1 MMARRRLQAFIIPLA
16 VRPSAAFGVDIQ
28 RSSPRFRRAAAR
40 SAASDAS
47 LPTLTNYK
55 SDPRVWLEDVEGEEA
70 LAWVKER
77 NAHALATI
85 GNPESEPIY
94 KRVLDILDS
103 NAKIPYVG
111 RVLNE
116 LYYNF
121 WQDEVHVR
129 GIWRRCTLDEYRK
142 AVPAWV
148 TVLDL
153 DALGTAEGVSWVWG
167 GSTLLDEGSGTLK
180 DRVIIALSR
189 GGADATVAR
198 EFDLGTMQF
207 ISPSEGGFALPECK
221 SQLCY
226 KDRDTLLVGGA
237 FGVEEETDSGYARTV
252 REWTRH
258 TPLSDAKLVYEGK
271 RTDVAASGSAYLDRG
286 EKYELRMRAITFYT
300 STHELKIGDDG
311 PFQHVAIPED
321 ANVGTFADQLVITLR
336 SGWLGHAAGAMLAA
350 PARAFMAAVDDNA
363 RRALLT
369 SLFAP
374 TESCSLEGSAETK
387 TYLILSCLDNVVS
400 EQRFWKYDGTRF
412 TLERTF
418 KGVMGVSPSVS
429 AVDAQG
435 SDAIWVTSAGY
446 TQPTTLALADAAAPE
461 AQEKLKALP
470 AFFNAEGLRTEQ
482 HYATSADG
490 TKIPYFLVSRADAPR
505 DGSTPC
511 LLYGYGGF
519 EVSLTPSY
527 SGGVGAAWLEKG
539 YAYVQVSCLNRTS
552 LFACLI

>member
-1 MMARRRLQAFIIPLA
+1 
-16 VRPSAAFGVDIQ
+16 
-28 RSSPRFRRAAAR
+28 
-40 SAASDAS
+40 
-47 LPTLTNYK
+47 
-55 SDPRVWLEDVEGEEA
+55 
-70 LAWVKER
+70 
-77 NAHALATI
+77 
-85 GNPESEPIY
+85 
-94 KRVLDILDS
+94 
-103 NAKIPYVG
+103 
-111 RVLNE
+111 
-116 LYYNF
+116 
-121 WQDEVHVR
+121 
-129 GIWRRCTLDEYRK
+129 
-142 AVPAWV
+142 
-148 TVLDL
+148 
-153 DALGTAEGVSWVWG
+153 
-167 GSTLLDEGSGTLK
+167 
-180 DRVIIALSR
+180 
-189 GGADATVAR
+189 
-198 EFDLGTMQF
+198 
-207 ISPSEGGFALPECK
+207 
-221 SQLCY
+221 
-226 KDRDTLLVGGA
+226 
-237 FGVEEETDSGYARTV
+237 
-252 REWTRH
+252 
-258 TPLSDAKLVYEGK
+258 
-271 RTDVAASGSAYLDRG
+271 
-286 EKYELRMRAITFYT
+286 
-300 STHELKIGDDG
+300 
-311 PFQHVAIPED
+311 
-321 ANVGTFADQLVITLR
+321 
-336 SGWLGHAAGAMLAA
+336 
-350 PARAFMAAVDDNA
+350 MAAVDDNA